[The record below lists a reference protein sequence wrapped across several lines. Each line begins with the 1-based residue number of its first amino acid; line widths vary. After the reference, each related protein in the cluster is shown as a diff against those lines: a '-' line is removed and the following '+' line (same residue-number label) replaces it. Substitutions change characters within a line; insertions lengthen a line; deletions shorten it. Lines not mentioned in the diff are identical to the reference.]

1 VRIRKALGCMALA
14 ISALAAI
21 AGCESLGDPQE
32 DADLPASMR
41 GDTVVVRLRWPGD
54 DPLPTARRYCAEIG
68 RSPRQRTV
76 SNHMVSY
83 DCAPDPAAATAF
95 TTRTGEGD

>member
-1 VRIRKALGCMALA
+1 MGLSIAALA
-14 ISALAAI
+14 TI
-21 AGCESLGDPQE
+21 AGCESLGDPQQ
-32 DADLPASMR
+32 DADLPAVIR

-76 SNHMVSY
+76 TNNTVSY
-83 DCAPDPAAATAF
+83 DCAPDPAAAAALAA
-95 TTRTGEGD
+95 RTGEAE